1 MSLSVYRI
9 LESLTSGEGGVLCC
23 CDGDGFAGLGVAAG
37 SLASLLNLEGSKAN
51 KLNLIASLESCGDSI
66 EGSVYGCLCI
76 LLLKIINLAV
86 ADKLN
91 SAMAI
96 VTGVQSYDDMLN
108 KCVVAVSARA
118 AELGVTPG
126 MTGREALLIMK

>member
-1 MSLSVYRI
+1 MENIEL
-9 LESLTSGEGGVLCC
+9 
-23 CDGDGFAGLGVAAG
+23 DGICFKG
-37 SLASLLNLEGSKAN
+37 S
-51 KLNLIASLESCGDSI
+51 SI
-66 EGSVYGCLCI
+66 ELLQGKLLIIQGKTGMLGCGYF
-76 LLLKIINLAV
+76 NLAV

-96 VTGVQSYDDMLN
+96 VTGVQCFDDMLE
-108 KCVVAVSARA
+108 KTVVGVSARA